1 MLQVFKAMF
10 SYDQL
15 IESTEKKVVI
25 EDAEYEAVR
34 YPIIFYFCY
43 LAKLIVES
51 FLAS

>member
-15 IESTEKKVVI
+15 IESTEKKVII

-34 YPIIFYFCY
+34 YSVV
-43 LAKLIVES
+43 LS
-51 FLAS
+51 